1 MVILGPQDPMLLSE
15 LINNTTKYNL
25 QINMKKMKFEI
36 KQMDTSGMMGNQGF
50 DLFGGSKDSDEINTL
65 RSEN

>member
-25 QINMKKMKFEI
+25 HINMKKMKFEI
-36 KQMDTSGMMGNQGF
+36 KQMDTSGMMGNQSF
-50 DLFGGSKDSDEINTL
+50 DLFSGSKDSDEINTL

>member
-25 QINMKKMKFEI
+25 KINMKKMKFEI

>member
-36 KQMDTSGMMGNQGF
+36 K
-50 DLFGGSKDSDEINTL
+50 
-65 RSEN
+65 

>member
-1 MVILGPQDPMLLSE
+1 MVILGSQDPMLLSE